1 MEALA
6 YQELKE
12 MDKEL
17 EAFKKAQLQENEKNK
32 SNMKHYIII
41 QKFVSIGSVLKG
53 LTTIT
58 IFNKKYARHQVHR
71 KF

>member
-1 MEALA
+1 MESLA

-17 EAFKKAQLQENEKNK
+17 EAFKKAQLQENENNE
-32 SNMKHYIII
+32 SNIKHYIII
-41 QKFVSIGSVLKG
+41 QKLVSIGSVLKD

-58 IFNKKYARHQVHR
+58 IFNKK
-71 KF
+71 